1 MLVLIFI
8 ALVILFRFLRPW
20 IPSTILL
27 DWFRTQ
33 RDPKWGLWAV
43 LVGVAYFALAY
54 GCTVLIDNGAPE
66 WLHLFVLIGVCEGFR
81 FLFHGL
87 GIYLRLRAARRK
99 ERRIA
104 RAAEGD
110 ASSPTGHEALSGD
123 EHGSAYLGRASAASE
138 A

>member
-33 RDPKWGLWAV
+33 RDPKWGLWAM
-43 LVGVAYFALAY
+43 LVGVAYFGLAY

-66 WLHLFVLIGVCEGFR
+66 WLHPIVLIGVCEGFR

-87 GIYLRLRAARRK
+87 AIHLRLRAARRK
-99 ERRIA
+99 ECRD
-104 RAAEGD
+104 AEGHT
-110 ASSPTGHEALSGD
+110 SSPSRHEALPGD
-123 EHGSAYLGRASAASE
+123 EHGPTHLGRTSGALQA
-138 A
+138 